1 MKSPFR
7 FAAIALVSVA
17 NYAVAQQTV
26 AQSTAPAAPPA
37 PAVGEQAPE
46 FTAAWADASGTKIKP
61 VTLSG
66 LRGKVVVLAFYPLD
80 RSSGCTIELNKFR
93 DDYTT
98 LFGDGVVALPVSID
112 TLESHTSWAKEAHFP
127 FSMIADPKGEL
138 ATKYGSFR
146 PGAKYFGRTIF
157 VIGKDG
163 KISYES
169 MRFNVQAQD
178 QWDTLAQEIKKAKGA

>member
-1 MKSPFR
+1 MKSPLR

-17 NYAVAQQTV
+17 NYAVAQQTA

-112 TLESHTSWAKEAHFP
+112 TVESHTSWAKEAHFP
-127 FSMIADPKGEL
+127 FAMIADPKGEL
-138 ATKYGSFR
+138 ATKYGSLR
-146 PGAKYFGRTIF
+146 PGAKYFNRTIF

>member
-1 MKSPFR
+1 MKSTIR
-7 FAAIALVSVA
+7 FAAIALVLFA
-17 NYAVAQQTV
+17 NYAAAQQT
-26 AQSTAPAAPPA
+26 ATQPTTPTAPTA

-46 FTAAWADASGTKIKP
+46 FTAAWADASGTKSKP

-93 DDYTT
+93 DDYAT
-98 LFGDGVVALPVSID
+98 LFGDGVVALPISID

-163 KISYES
+163 KIAYES

>member
-1 MKSPFR
+1 MKSPLR
-7 FAAIALVSVA
+7 FAAIALVAVA
-17 NYAVAQQTV
+17 NYAVAQQTA

-93 DDYTT
+93 DDYAT

-112 TLESHTSWAKEAHFP
+112 TVESHTSWAKEAHFP
-127 FSMIADPKGEL
+127 FAMIADPKGEL

-146 PGAKYFGRTIF
+146 PGAKYFNRTIF

>member
-1 MKSPFR
+1 MKSPLR

-17 NYAVAQQTV
+17 NYAVAQQTA

-127 FSMIADPKGEL
+127 FAMIADPKGEL

-146 PGAKYFGRTIF
+146 PGAKYFNRTIF

>member
-1 MKSPFR
+1 MKSPLR

-17 NYAVAQQTV
+17 NYAVAQQTA

>member
-1 MKSPFR
+1 MKSPLR

-17 NYAVAQQTV
+17 NYAVAQQTA

-112 TLESHTSWAKEAHFP
+112 TVESHTSWAKEAHFP
-127 FSMIADPKGEL
+127 FAMIADPKGEL

>member
-1 MKSPFR
+1 MKSPLR

-17 NYAVAQQTV
+17 NYAVAQQTA

-93 DDYTT
+93 DDYIT

-112 TLESHTSWAKEAHFP
+112 TVESHTSWAKEAHFP
-127 FSMIADPKGEL
+127 FAMIADPKGEL
-138 ATKYGSFR
+138 ATKYGSLR
-146 PGAKYFGRTIF
+146 PGAKYFNRTIF

>member
-1 MKSPFR
+1 MKSPLR
-7 FAAIALVSVA
+7 FAAIALVAVA
-17 NYAVAQQTV
+17 NYAVAQQTA

-112 TLESHTSWAKEAHFP
+112 TVESHTSWAKEAHFP
-127 FSMIADPKGEL
+127 FAMIADPKGEL

-146 PGAKYFGRTIF
+146 PGAKYFNRTIF

>member
-1 MKSPFR
+1 MKSPLR

-17 NYAVAQQTV
+17 NYAVAQQTA

-112 TLESHTSWAKEAHFP
+112 TVESHTSWAKEAHFP
-127 FSMIADPKGEL
+127 FAMIADPKGEL

-146 PGAKYFGRTIF
+146 PGAKYFNRTIF